1 MAGVLGIFGERRP
14 GQTAYPI
21 TIVQGLWLWDSG
33 SVWLVPVLTVLLA
46 QGLYEEC
53 QYLFQPQLIV
63 QRLVNIA
70 VLYPGYVTEQ
80 SMAPHNRSCLYK

>member
-1 MAGVLGIFGERRP
+1 MAGLTAGLCLGLTVLGRQHL
-14 GQTAYPI
+14 GQVCQMGGVPRA
-21 TIVQGLWLWDSG
+21 SH
-33 SVWLVPVLTVLLA
+33 PVLTVLLV

-80 SMAPHNRSCLYK
+80 SMAPHNRSSLYK

>member
-1 MAGVLGIFGERRP
+1 MAGLAAGLCWSLTVLGWQCP
-14 GQTAYPI
+14 GQVSQVGT
-21 TIVQGLWLWDSG
+21 
-33 SVWLVPVLTVLLA
+33 VPRAPCPLLTVLLV

>member
-1 MAGVLGIFGERRP
+1 MTGLPAGLCWGLSVLGWQCPEQMSQVG
-14 GQTAYPI
+14 T
-21 TIVQGLWLWDSG
+21 
-33 SVWLVPVLTVLLA
+33 VPHAPFPMLTVLLV

>member
-1 MAGVLGIFGERRP
+1 M
-14 GQTAYPI
+14 
-21 TIVQGLWLWDSG
+21 
-33 SVWLVPVLTVLLA
+33 LTVLLA

>member
-1 MAGVLGIFGERRP
+1 MPTL
-14 GQTAYPI
+14 
-21 TIVQGLWLWDSG
+21 L
-33 SVWLVPVLTVLLA
+33 LV

-70 VLYPGYVTEQ
+70 VLYPGHITEQ
-80 SMAPHNRSCLYK
+80 IMASHNRSCLYK

>member
-1 MAGVLGIFGERRP
+1 MAGLTVALSWGLSVMGWQCLGQMPQDGTVLHAP
-14 GQTAYPI
+14 CP
-21 TIVQGLWLWDSG
+21 L
-33 SVWLVPVLTVLLA
+33 LTVLLV

-70 VLYPGYVTEQ
+70 VLYPGFVTEQ
-80 SMAPHNRSCLYK
+80 SMGPHNRSCLYK

>member
-1 MAGVLGIFGERRP
+1 ML
-14 GQTAYPI
+14 
-21 TIVQGLWLWDSG
+21 GLWLWDTG
-33 SVWLVPVLTVLLA
+33 SVWPVPMLTVLLA

-70 VLYPGYVTEQ
+70 VLYPGYITEQ

>member
-1 MAGVLGIFGERRP
+1 MAGLTALLSWGVTVLDWQCL
-14 GQTAYPI
+14 GQVSQVGT
-21 TIVQGLWLWDSG
+21 
-33 SVWLVPVLTVLLA
+33 VPCAPCPEPTVLLV

-70 VLYPGYVTEQ
+70 VLYPGFITEQ
-80 SMAPHNRSCLYK
+80 SMAPHNRSYLYK

>member
-1 MAGVLGIFGERRP
+1 MP
-14 GQTAYPI
+14 
-21 TIVQGLWLWDSG
+21 SG
-33 SVWLVPVLTVLLA
+33 PCPMLTVLLV

-70 VLYPGYVTEQ
+70 VLYPGHITEQ
-80 SMAPHNRSCLYK
+80 TIGSHNRSCLYK

>member
-1 MAGVLGIFGERRP
+1 MGSDCSGLAVPRAGVPSKGNALCRLP
-14 GQTAYPI
+14 SA
-21 TIVQGLWLWDSG
+21 DSA
-33 SVWLVPVLTVLLA
+33 LV

-70 VLYPGYVTEQ
+70 VLYPGHVTEQ

>member
-1 MAGVLGIFGERRP
+1 MGTQSWGLTALHWPCPGGVLSGG
-14 GQTAYPI
+14 TALCP
-21 TIVQGLWLWDSG
+21 LPCADSP
-33 SVWLVPVLTVLLA
+33 LV

-70 VLYPGYVTEQ
+70 VLYPGHVTEQ

>member
-1 MAGVLGIFGERRP
+1 MGGQPRSNCSGLAVPRAGVPSGGSALCP
-14 GQTAYPI
+14 LPCD
-21 TIVQGLWLWDSG
+21 DS
-33 SVWLVPVLTVLLA
+33 PLL

-70 VLYPGYVTEQ
+70 VLYPGHVTEQ

>member
-1 MAGVLGIFGERRP
+1 MGRQGWDLTALGWQCP
-14 GQTAYPI
+14 GQVSLCPLPCA
-21 TIVQGLWLWDSG
+21 DS
-33 SVWLVPVLTVLLA
+33 PLL

-70 VLYPGYVTEQ
+70 VLYPGHVTEQ